1 MSDPEPAQPK
11 PDYPPKD
18 NAPLELPNGGIVQTT
33 EAKDLQLAEE
43 KGS

>member
-33 EAKDLQLAEE
+33 EAKDQQQVQEI
-43 KGS
+43 